1 MKAKLLIM
9 FIALFALAGNN
20 GVNAQTKKKKSQPVP
35 AEAVD
40 LGLPSGTKWAP
51 YNVGATKPEEF
62 GDFYAWGETKT
73 KNPLR
78 YTKEDYRYYKNR
90 KEYVNIGDDI
100 SRTEYDVAHV
110 KWEGNWCMPTKDD
123 VKELLDNCKFLWTK
137 VNGVIGGMFTSKING
152 NYIFL
157 PAAGGPWYEEHRYVG
172 EIGKYW
178 LSAQD
183 PDDNFNAYSLVF
195 GSNRTFWGGGYDRG
209 AGQCVRPVFKK

>member
-20 GVNAQTKKKKSQPVP
+20 GVNAQTKKKKNQPVP

-90 KEYVNIGDDI
+90 REYVNIGDDI

-123 VKELLDNCKFLWTK
+123 VK
-137 VNGVIGGMFTSKING
+137 
-152 NYIFL
+152 
-157 PAAGGPWYEEHRYVG
+157 
-172 EIGKYW
+172 
-178 LSAQD
+178 
-183 PDDNFNAYSLVF
+183 
-195 GSNRTFWGGGYDRG
+195 
-209 AGQCVRPVFKK
+209 